1 MAGDAK
7 AHFPIR
13 VWTGCGHSGCQVAPA
28 RMLESDTGVERAS
41 ASAAYQN
48 GDIYLRL
55 VSGSPQYGL
64 TIVTRISDGQ
74 TIAAVQQRSRLSTC
88 GVAGGASGSPFLF
101 PFVGSDSDLGLLVG
115 HFDPVGGAFVWPP
128 KWLPV
133 HDIHTTTFGND
144 EFWGMG
150 FVDGS
155 VRVAS
160 SFLAT
165 SLIDVDH
172 GVASA
177 TSSFGID
184 HVAFW
189 SLPEGSPGYSD
200 IRMYVPPS
208 GTGLLARLPNTH
220 LLTVAASERAIVWIG
235 TQGPRVFDGSFDSA
249 KLYWSP
255 RVARA
260 EDAVVTE
267 GPSLPGANDLLTL
280 ETAGDF
286 AVTRSCVTPDALTC
300 RVLVV
305 QLSAKRVWQIPNR
318 PGSLFIEVLALSEK
332 EILLTEIDWPSGARY
347 LQEIQRLV
355 RINLANLDSYD
366 GGI

>member
-1 MAGDAK
+1 
-7 AHFPIR
+7 
-13 VWTGCGHSGCQVAPA
+13 
-28 RMLESDTGVERAS
+28 MLDSDVGVYRAS
-41 ASAAYQN
+41 ASAAFQN

-55 VSGSPQYGL
+55 VSGSPQYRL
-64 TIVTRISDGQ
+64 VIVTRISDGQ
-74 TIAAVQQRSRLSTC
+74 AIAAVQQRSRLDTC
-88 GVAGGASGSPFLF
+88 GVAGGATGSPFLF

-115 HFDPVGGAFVWPP
+115 RFDPVGSAFVWPP

-133 HDIHTTTFGND
+133 HDIQTTTFGNA

-165 SLIDVDH
+165 SLMKVDQ

-200 IRMYVPPS
+200 IKMYDPQS
-208 GTGLLARLPNTH
+208 GTGLLAKLAATH
-220 LLTVAASERAIVWIG
+220 LLTVAASDRATVWIG
-235 TQGPRVFDGSFDSA
+235 TQGPHVFDGAFDSA

-255 RVARA
+255 RVARP

-267 GPSLPGANDLLTL
+267 GPSLPGASDLLTL
-280 ETAGDF
+280 QTTGDF
-286 AVTRSCVTPDALTC
+286 AATRSCAQDELSC
-300 RVLVV
+300 RILVV
-305 QLSAKRVWQIPNR
+305 QLSTKRVWKIPNR
-318 PGSLFIEVLALSEK
+318 PGSLFREVLALSEK

-355 RINLANLDSYD
+355 RISLANLDSYD
-366 GGI
+366 GGT